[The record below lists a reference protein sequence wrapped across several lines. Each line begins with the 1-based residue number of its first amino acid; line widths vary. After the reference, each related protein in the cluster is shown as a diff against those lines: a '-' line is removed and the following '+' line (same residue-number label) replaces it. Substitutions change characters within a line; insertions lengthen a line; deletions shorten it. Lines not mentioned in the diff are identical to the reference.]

1 MKITL
6 SRAALLQ
13 AVQRC
18 QSIVE
23 KRHTIP
29 ILANVLLH
37 AEGNCLH
44 ITATDL
50 EVGILSQAEATV
62 EKPGSITVSAR
73 KLFDMIK
80 ELDPEQDVTLET
92 GDAFIAIR
100 SGRSRFRLSTLSAD
114 EYPAMTEEESRASIN
129 LTGSMLSDMVAAT
142 GFAMSSDET
151 RKYLTGTLFEVDE
164 QQVLRLVTTDGHR
177 LALSEVQ
184 LDGAVSAGTC
194 IVPRK
199 AVMEIRKLC
208 DESPDQIQLFLGDR
222 QIRLVA
228 GSNILTSKLIDA
240 RFPVYQDVIPTAN
253 PAKAVLAKAEFDQ
266 VLKRSMI
273 VANEFTHDVRLN
285 FTDQGI
291 DVSAH
296 NTEQEEAEEHIAADY
311 SGGNEVAIGFN
322 GRYLRDTLGAIRS
335 ASVRIELK
343 DELSPVLI
351 TGDDQ
356 SGSRYVIMPMRI

>member
-13 AVQRC
+13 AIQRC

-29 ILANVLLH
+29 ILANILLQ
-37 AEGNCLH
+37 AEGNKLH
-44 ITATDL
+44 VTATDL
-50 EVGILSQAEATV
+50 EVGIRSQAEAQV
-62 EKPGSITVSAR
+62 HSEGSVTVSAR
-73 KLFDMIK
+73 KIFDIIK
-80 ELDPEQDVTLET
+80 ELDPEQDVSLET
-92 GDAFIAIR
+92 GDAFVAIR
-100 SGRSRFRLSTLSAD
+100 SGRSRFRLSTLAAS
-114 EYPAMTEEESRASIN
+114 EYPSMTEDQSQAMIS

-142 GFAMSSDET
+142 SFAMSSDET
-151 RKYLTGTLFEVDE
+151 RKYLTGTLIEVDD
-164 QQVLRLVTTDGHR
+164 QQMLRLVTTDGHR
-177 LALSEVQ
+177 LALSEVRLEQ
-184 LDGAVSAGTC
+184 SVQAGKC

-199 AVMEIRKLC
+199 AIMEIRKLC
-208 DESPDQIQLFLGDR
+208 DECPDQIELSLGDR

-240 RFPVYQDVIPTAN
+240 RFPVYQDVIPVGN
-253 PAKAVLAKAEFDQ
+253 PARAIMARSEFDQ
-266 VLKRSMI
+266 VLRRSMI

-285 FTDQGI
+285 FSDKGLEI
-291 DVSAH
+291 SAH

-311 SGGNEVAIGFN
+311 SGQEVAIGFN

-343 DELSPVLI
+343 DELSPVLVC
-351 TGDDQ
+351 GDDGD
-356 SGSRYVIMPMRI
+356 GSRYVIMPMRI